1 MWYSLTCWQLM
12 AWQQG
17 QDVLCEGG
25 DKNGSIAND
34 SSALPCFCNGSLSF
48 SPLSFA
54 PSSNY
59 DIKGKGYP
67 LKLERGVH
75 FSWARF
81 MQGQSLSTLPN
92 CIIFPNSMETGTHS
106 QQLDWVR
113 ELWLWNKATELTCL
127 LIWITIQLSLSS
139 ELWYCPR
146 LYTNIYCNFF

>member
-59 DIKGKGYP
+59 NIKGKGYP

-81 MQGQSLSTLPN
+81 MQGQTYLHFLIASSSLTLWRQAL
-92 CIIFPNSMETGTHS
+92 IPNSWIE
-106 QQLDWVR
+106 W
-113 ELWLWNKATELTCL
+113 ENWLWNKATELTCL

-139 ELWYCPR
+139 KLWYCPR

>member
-17 QDVLCEGG
+17 QDVLCKGG

-59 DIKGKGYP
+59 NIKGKGYP

-113 ELWLWNKATELTCL
+113 ELTVKQGYWTDMPLNLDNHSAIPFL
-127 LIWITIQLSLSS
+127 
-139 ELWYCPR
+139 
-146 LYTNIYCNFF
+146 